1 VIDLVPHRSGWKDDF
16 RRLAALLR
24 RALGDLALRID
35 HVGST
40 AIPTICA
47 KDIIDIQVTVADLR
61 EATVALRNARFIERA
76 DIQRDHVPPG
86 HLGAEAD
93 WSKTF
98 FTEPMGVRRTNVHVR
113 EADKPNQRYAL
124 LFRDYLLSHPNTAEA
139 YGELKRRLA
148 NSLADANDYADVK
161 DPAVDLIY
169 FAAEEWACQTGWQPQ
184 SLETGPCSLERRSHY
199 ADGRY
204 PVRND

>member
-1 VIDLVPHRSGWKDDF
+1 V
-16 RRLAALLR
+16 LLR
-24 RALGDLALRID
+24 SALGDLALRID

-47 KDIIDIQVTVADLR
+47 KDIVDVQVTVAELL
-61 EATVALRNARFIERA
+61 EARVALRAAGFIERT

-86 HLGAEAD
+86 YPGPETD
-93 WSKTF
+93 WSKAY
-98 FTEPMGVRRTNVHVR
+98 FTEPMGVRRANVHVR
-113 EADKPNQRYAL
+113 EAHKPNQRYAL

-148 NSLADANDYADVK
+148 RSLADTADYADVK

-169 FAAEEWACQTGWQPQ
+169 LAAEEWARHVGWQP
-184 SLETGPCSLERRSHY
+184 SSPDAESSAPP
-199 ADGRY
+199 AGRQY
-204 PVRND
+204 R